1 VLVKVTLAD
10 ASGPAAALAAI
21 RTEMVLLA
29 RVVPLLARVWFDAKL
44 VPPSCE
50 TSKPAGAATV
60 TSAVKFEP
68 VSANVCAVEAVP
80 AVVVKGFSVGAAGSR
95 VIVGVVAARNVPAML
110 PEFIRPV
117 PPAATVAPLADVV
130 EVFLYRT

>member
-1 VLVKVTLAD
+1 VTEEFA
-10 ASGPAAALAAI
+10 P
-21 RTEMVLLA
+21 
-29 RVVPLLARVWFDAKL
+29 
-44 VPPSCE
+44 
-50 TSKPAGAATV
+50 
-60 TSAVKFEP
+60 
-68 VSANVCAVEAVP
+68 
-80 AVVVKGFSVGAAGSR
+80 VVVVNPLRLAGLR